1 MRAFSFGQRGGVID
15 GVEDMTIIYVQNKI
29 WHEHIQ
35 NKMQNSSQLCTY
47 QRDCI
52 Q

>member
-1 MRAFSFGQRGGVID
+1 MSPFFFFFFGGGGVIF
-15 GVEDMTIIYVQNKI
+15 GGEDMTIIHFQK
-29 WHEHIQ
+29 
-35 NKMQNSSQLCTY
+35 KMQNSSQLCTY

>member
-1 MRAFSFGQRGGVID
+1 MKAEHESLFFFFFWGGGVID
-15 GVEDMTIIYVQNKI
+15 GVEDMTIIHV
-29 WHEHIQ
+29 Q